1 MYSTCDPSDSPSP
14 LPTHTH
20 SHLKIT
26 AIHYT
31 FTKVRRVPGS
41 SGHLK
46 NEEGM
51 WVWSDDELADEES
64 KSSLSVP
71 QKPVPVDTPTATPT
85 TSQTSTPSQTQ
96 PTSQASRVCGSSECD
111 HDMLGTACTCMHI
124 VVVRPWESGMRCMVQ
139 CHFPTVW
146 QLVCSLLWVYPP

>member
-1 MYSTCDPSDSPSP
+1 MCTYDPSDSPSP
-14 LPTHTH
+14 LHTHTH
-20 SHLKIT
+20 AHT
-26 AIHYT
+26 HTPDYCYVCT

-71 QKPVPVDTPTATPT
+71 KKPVPVDTPTATPT
-85 TSQTSTPSQTQ
+85 ISQTSTPSQTQ
-96 PTSQASRVCGSSECD
+96 PTSQASRMCGSSECD
-111 HDMLGTACTCMHI
+111 HDMLRTACTCMHI
-124 VVVRPWESGMRCMVQ
+124 VIVRPWESGMRCMVQ
-139 CHFPTVW
+139 CHFPTV
-146 QLVCSLLWVYPP
+146 